1 MFHGFRAMFH
11 GQVATKPSR
20 AMMKGIA
27 SQREGAALRIY
38 IDAFAVSNYSGHIS
52 DTIGST
58 ILGPSTIS
66 NISSRVST
74 FDPGS
79 GQWIYNYFP
88 GDYHEI
94 WRHNYPDGARWNDV
108 WIARVLNTNG
118 DLYVT
123 DVR

>member
-1 MFHGFRAMFH
+1 MTDEQGNVLLGWYDRRDSNDPSSTNVDYRPY
-11 GQVATKPSR
+11 VAYVTS
-20 AMMKGIA
+20 A
-27 SQREGAALRIY
+27 
-38 IDAFAVSNYSGHIS
+38 
-52 DTIGST
+52 GST
-58 ILGPSTIS
+58 ILGPSAIS